1 MANIPTFRPNRFV
14 TFVIGIVVL
23 AAIVSAC
30 VEAVDT
36 GHEAVGTLFGRV
48 TGDVLP
54 AGIHLVSPLKRWTHY
69 STLTQTTLF
78 EEVQV
83 PAQDQQKAS
92 MDISVQWRLSAGQT
106 ELMRSET
113 GDQAAVFRVHF
124 IPNARSALRDAGR
137 ETEIVEDFYDQIK
150 IDAYRDD
157 ALAVLQRDIS
167 KYGID
172 VIDVLI
178 RDVSLP
184 PMIAQA
190 VELKKQRE
198 QEVEK
203 ERAELQRVRL
213 EAQQQVAKA
222 EADKEAAV
230 LEADARK
237 IRADA
242 EAFAV
247 QRVTKELSAEYV
259 NYVRAQRWNGELPRF
274 TGGGA
279 IPFLNIPM
287 EN

>member
-1 MANIPTFRPNRFV
+1 MANIPTFQPRFAL
-14 TFVIGIVVL
+14 FAIGIVVL
-23 AAIVSAC
+23 AAIVSVC
-30 VEAVDT
+30 VESVDT

-78 EEVQV
+78 EGVQV
-83 PAQDQQKAS
+83 PAQDQQKAA
-92 MDISVQWRLSAGQT
+92 MDISVQWRLSPGAT

-113 GDQAAVFRVHF
+113 GDQQAVFRVHF

-172 VIDVLI
+172 VIDVLV

-247 QRVTKELSAEYV
+247 ARVTKQLSAEYV
-259 NYVRAQRWNGELPRF
+259 SYVRAQRWNGELPRF

>member
-1 MANIPTFRPNRFV
+1 MANIPTFQPNRFV
-14 TFVIGIVVL
+14 TFAIGIVVL

-48 TGDVLP
+48 TGDTLP

-78 EEVQV
+78 EGVQV

-92 MDISVQWRLSAGQT
+92 MDISVQWRLSAGKT

-167 KYGID
+167 KHGID

-213 EAQQQVAKA
+213 EAQQQVARA

-259 NYVRAQRWNGELPRF
+259 SYVRAQRWNGELPRF